1 MQPASGAEGERR
13 PCFASCR
20 WPPYSSRLAPRS
32 RHRDEKSEEE
42 ISEITK
48 CLRVRFK
55 FNPVWSNGNNW
66 VAWVE
71 GARERRGIK
80 NKLKSPLTLKLQRCP
95 AWTLTL
101 CLSPLERRECGRIG
115 SGARKSAPS
124 RSWWVGK
131 GDAAGLNAPHR
142 NTTDRCAESSSTPR
156 GSTAAGP
163 SLSKQRL
170 MRTGQHTQAL
180 PTHHWRF
187 VCHSL
192 SPRITSNYYIKKI

>member
-1 MQPASGAEGERR
+1 MSAGSFQVQ
-13 PCFASCR
+13 
-20 WPPYSSRLAPRS
+20 SRLVQRQQLS
-32 RHRDEKSEEE
+32 RVSGGSE
-42 ISEITK
+42 
-48 CLRVRFK
+48 R
-55 FNPVWSNGNNW
+55 
-66 VAWVE
+66 E
-71 GARERRGIK
+71 GGIK

-95 AWTLTL
+95 AWTLTR

-170 MRTGQHTQAL
+170 MRTGQHTQAR

-192 SPRITSNYYIKKI
+192 SPRITSNYYIKIYIYLKKIGFSC